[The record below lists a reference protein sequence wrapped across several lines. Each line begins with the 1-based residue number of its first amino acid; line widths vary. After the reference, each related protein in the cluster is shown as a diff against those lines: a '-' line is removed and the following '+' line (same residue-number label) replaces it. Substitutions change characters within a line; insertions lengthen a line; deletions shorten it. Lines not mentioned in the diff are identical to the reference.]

1 MNMTVIDNRRN
12 NITTT
17 FGDLAIGEAFLDEED
32 DFFIKT
38 DVGAAMR
45 WEEGY
50 WCPVHYYTACDEVI
64 PLEVTYSFTDKRGK

>member
-17 FGDLAIGEAFLDEED
+17 FGDLAIGEAFLDEDD

-38 DVGAAMR
+38 DLGAAMR
-45 WEEGY
+45 WDGY
-50 WCPVHYYTACDEVI
+50 WHPVYYLSNEDVVE
-64 PLEVTYSFTDKRGK
+64 PLEVTYSFTNKEVK